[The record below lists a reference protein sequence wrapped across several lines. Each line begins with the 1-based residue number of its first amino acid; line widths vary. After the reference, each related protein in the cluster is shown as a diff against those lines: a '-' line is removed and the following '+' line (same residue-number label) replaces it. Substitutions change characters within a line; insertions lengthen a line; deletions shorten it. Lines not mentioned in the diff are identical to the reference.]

1 MFDDYKIKSEN
12 DRYLDGSWPD
22 MYFYVKI
29 KFVSRTENKRSLP
42 DILKSKAQIDW
53 AIEAEIEILIC
64 TYIFNSNVLSISFDD
79 FLTKFECWFFFFII
93 FLLLLKTVKTLF
105 LLVRKKHFELQNLF
119 SFSVLKSP
127 SPTFTSLNLS
137 CFALDIYFFNFLG
150 NNTQAR
156 ENSTQILYGKRN
168 YDNWQGQSS
177 QGFARSG
184 SQKATSTPFKL

>member
-1 MFDDYKIKSEN
+1 MEFLHGLLSTLYCTKLRWEFITWKCICFCTTVYQRD
-12 DRYLDGSWPD
+12 
-22 MYFYVKI
+22 
-29 KFVSRTENKRSLP
+29 
-42 DILKSKAQIDW
+42 
-53 AIEAEIEILIC
+53 IEAEIEILIC
-64 TYIFNSNVLSISFDD
+64 TYIFKSNVLSISFDD